1 MKKNFMF
8 AAALMLFAMAISASA
23 QKTVD
28 FSGTWNLDLAKS
40 KLSDREKTSI
50 ESQTMVVTQTA
61 TDLKVET
68 TTKRAAPPAGAPAGG
83 PPAGGPPPGGGGG
96 RMGGGGQMG
105 GGDGTVSYAL
115 DGKEVKTEMAGQMG
129 TMQISTKAKLDAG
142 KLEITRTVGTPMG
155 DRVTTEKWWLNTDGT
170 LSVES
175 QRPNRDGGTD
185 TTTKVYVKK

>member
-23 QKTVD
+23 QKGD
-28 FSGTWNLDLAKS
+28 FSGTWNLDLTKS

-83 PPAGGPPPGGGGG
+83 PPAGGPPPGGG
-96 RMGGGGQMG
+96 RMGGGGGMMG

-115 DGKEVKTEMAGQMG
+115 DGKEVKTEMSGQMG
-129 TMQISTKAKLDAG
+129 TMQISTKAKLDGG

-155 DRVTTEKWWLNTDGT
+155 DRVTTEKWWLNADGT

>member
-1 MKKNFMF
+1 MKKNFIF
-8 AAALMLFAMAISASA
+8 AAALMLFAMAVCASA
-23 QKTVD
+23 QKATD

-50 ESQTMVVTQTA
+50 ESQTLIVTQTA
-61 TDLKVET
+61 TELKVET

-96 RMGGGGQMG
+96 RMGGGGMMG

-115 DGKEVKTEMAGQMG
+115 DGKEVKTEMSGQMG
-129 TMQISTKAKLDAG
+129 TMQISTKAKLEAG

-155 DRVTTEKWWLNTDGT
+155 DRVTTEKWWLNADGT

-185 TTTKVYVKK
+185 TTTRVYVKK

>member
-1 MKKNFMF
+1 MKKNFIF
-8 AAALMLFAMAISASA
+8 AAALMLFAMAVSASA
-23 QKTVD
+23 QKATD

-50 ESQTMVVTQTA
+50 ESQTLIVTQTA
-61 TDLKVET
+61 TELKVET

-96 RMGGGGQMG
+96 RMGGGGMMG

-115 DGKEVKTEMAGQMG
+115 DGKEVKTEMSGQMG
-129 TMQISTKAKLDAG
+129 TMQISTKAKLDGG

-155 DRVTTEKWWLNTDGT
+155 DRVTTEKWWLNADGT

>member
-8 AAALMLFAMAISASA
+8 AAALMLLTMAISASA
-23 QKTVD
+23 QKATD
-28 FSGTWNLDLAKS
+28 FSGTWNLDLTKS
-40 KLSDREKTSI
+40 KLSDREKASI

-61 TDLKVET
+61 TDLKAET

-83 PPAGGPPPGGGGG
+83 PPAGGPPPGG
-96 RMGGGGQMG
+96 RMGGGGMMG

-115 DGKEVKTEMAGQMG
+115 DGKEVKTEMSGQMG
-129 TMQISTKAKLDAG
+129 TMQISTKAKLDGG
-142 KLEITRTVGTPMG
+142 KLEITRTIGTPMG
-155 DRVTTEKWWLNTDGT
+155 DRVTTEKWWLNADGT

-185 TTTKVYVKK
+185 TTTKVFVKK

>member
-23 QKTVD
+23 QKATD

-50 ESQTMVVTQTA
+50 ESQTMIVTQTA
-61 TDLKVET
+61 TDLKAET
-68 TTKRAAPPAGAPAGG
+68 TTKRAAPPAGA
-83 PPAGGPPPGGGGG
+83 PAGGPPPGGGGG

-129 TMQISTKAKLDAG
+129 TMQISTKAKLDGG

-155 DRVTTEKWWLNTDGT
+155 DRVTTEKWWLNADGT

-175 QRPNRDGGTD
+175 LRPNRDGGTD